1 MAPTEPL
8 SYDEIHGVQKRERST
23 RSLTKVSHDFYE
35 RLAAYLADAKAGL
48 SEESAKGPSP
58 RLVLLQGQFRNL
70 EEMAREIMLL
80 RLRKVT
86 ELAFSAVEGG
96 ALSDKLLTPEEL
108 TFAKHFQVLVEGTR
122 ATAFREG
129 AARAPPA
136 PPAAAPAPAP
146 VPASPGPP
154 RHIAAAPP
162 AAPPPAPRAEHPA
175 PSVVLLRILDDV
187 PPFEG
192 ENNHVY
198 RLKRED
204 VITLPRDLA
213 QILLRRKKAVIL
225 EVPP

>member
-1 MAPTEPL
+1 MAPSEPL

-48 SEESAKGPSP
+48 ADESLKGPSP

-108 TFAKHFQVLVEGTR
+108 SFAKHVQVLVEGTR

-129 AARAPPA
+129 APKAAP
-136 PPAAAPAPAP
+136 PPAAAPSPA
-146 VPASPGPP
+146 
-154 RHIAAAPP
+154 AAAPVRQAP
-162 AAPPPAPRAEHPA
+162 SPPPPPPQKAAAPTIEIAA
-175 PSVVLLRILDDV
+175 PSVMLLRILDDV

-213 QILLRRKKAVIL
+213 QILLRRKKAVVL